1 MYLHYIMSTLWV
13 NKDNKQ
19 ASLAGIQ
26 QKQSQNFLGGG
37 ACPQTPLEGKALRAL
52 LTGALGAG
60 IVTVQIPPN
69 ARVKVEM

>member
-1 MYLHYIMSTLWV
+1 MYLSTLWV

-19 ASLAGIQ
+19 ASLARIQ
-26 QKQSQNFLGGG
+26 QKQSQNFLGG

-60 IVTVQIPPN
+60 IVTVQIPPR
-69 ARVKVEM
+69 AGVKVEM